1 MTSLSLDI
9 VLVNWNSGVFLGRC
23 IASIREA
30 RGDSFSLGRVV
41 VIDNASSDGSADG
54 QEADGS
60 HLQMIRNGENRGFAA
75 ACNQGAQGSGAD
87 YLLFLNPDV
96 ELFENSLRVPVE
108 FLEAPENRQVG
119 ICGVQLVSG
128 DGQVSRSCSRFPR
141 LGNYLCQI
149 SGLERLSPARFPGP
163 RMAEW
168 DHRTSQRVDQVMG
181 AFFLVRRSLFESL
194 GGFDERFFVY
204 FEDVDF
210 ALRAL
215 RQGWESYYLATAQ
228 AQHSGAGCT
237 SQAKA
242 LRLFYSLRS
251 RTLYAR
257 KHFSWAAATALL
269 LCTVVLEPFSRLVLA
284 IGRGSGQDVSD
295 MIRGYAL
302 FWRTLPGFLKGA
314 REART
319 P

>member
-1 MTSLSLDI
+1 VSTLDI
-9 VLVNWNSGVFLGRC
+9 IIVNWNSGKFLRQC
-23 IASIREA
+23 VASIREA

-54 QEADGS
+54 RETDGL
-60 HLQMIRNGENRGFAA
+60 HLQIIHNGENRGFAA
-75 ACNQGAQGSGAD
+75 ACNQGARGSDAD

-96 ELFENSLRVPVE
+96 VLFENSLRMPVE
-108 FLEAPENRQVG
+108 LLDASENQHLG
-119 ICGVQLVSG
+119 ICGIQLVSG

-141 LGNYLCQI
+141 LRNYLCQI

-168 DHRTSQRVDQVMG
+168 DHRTSQEVDQVMG
-181 AFFLVRRSLFESL
+181 AFFLVRRTLFESL

-204 FEDVDF
+204 FEDVDLAF
-210 ALRAL
+210 RAQ
-215 RQGWESYYLATAQ
+215 REGWNSYYLATAQ

-251 RTLYAR
+251 RILYAR

-269 LCTVVLEPFSRLVLA
+269 LCTVVLEPFSRFSLA

-295 MIRGYAL
+295 MFRGYAM
-302 FWRTLPGFLKGA
+302 FWRALPEFLTAA
-314 REART
+314 RATRSS
-319 P
+319 